1 MATQLSA
8 CISVGSQLGL
18 RVALCEPDQA
28 VRAQLRAAI
37 DADPLLVFAAESSN
51 WMECETCLDDVVPE
65 LLIVRSELL
74 PDDWNLRS
82 AGDHFQPVVIEL
94 RTTLSFPSQEN
105 VLRVPAEPHAV
116 KSSLDRAV
124 RDVYERKAKQL
135 LFLVDRY
142 VQGSR
147 AASPYKAVLK
157 VEREGSLFDLR
168 TENIVSVLAAR
179 KYVWIRS
186 TAGKF
191 MLREPIHEMSERL
204 DPCYFVRIHRSV
216 IINLRHID
224 RTSPLSEKPSEVVLT
239 DGSRYPVGPSYRDA
253 LQQAMGNAELKSRS
267 A

>member
-8 CISVGSQLGL
+8 HISLGSQLGL
-18 RVALCEPDQA
+18 RVALCEPDPA
-28 VRAQLRAAI
+28 VQAQLRAAI
-37 DADPLLVFAAESSN
+37 DGDPLLVLAAESNS
-51 WMECETCLDDVVPE
+51 WAECESCLDDVVPE

-74 PDDWNLRS
+74 PFDWNLRS
-82 AGDHFQPVVIEL
+82 AADNFKPVVIAR

-105 VLRVPAEPHAV
+105 VLPVPADPRAI
-116 KSSLDRAV
+116 KAALDRAV

-142 VQGSR
+142 VQGSG
-147 AASPYKAVLK
+147 AASPYKTVLK
-157 VEREGSLFDLR
+157 VEREGAFHDLR

-191 MLREPIHEMSERL
+191 MLREPIHEMGERL
-204 DPCYFVRIHRSV
+204 DPSLFVRIHRSV
-216 IINLRHID
+216 IINLRHVD
-224 RTSPLSEKPSEVVLT
+224 RTSAISARPSHVVLT

-253 LQQAMGNAELKSRS
+253 LEQAIGNAETEARS